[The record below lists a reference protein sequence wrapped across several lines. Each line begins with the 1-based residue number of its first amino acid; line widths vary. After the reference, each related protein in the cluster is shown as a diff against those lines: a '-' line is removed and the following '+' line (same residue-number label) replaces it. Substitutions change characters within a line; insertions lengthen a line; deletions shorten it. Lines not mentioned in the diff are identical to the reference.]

1 VKLVQLQQNFVT
13 NAGEEPLMLISPH
26 RRLVAHGAFKK
37 AYLGTKTPTKF
48 KHCNLFL
55 FNDMLLVASE
65 EGTMFKKAKKF
76 IHRSGPVAITN
87 IVLWNGNDPQGLIF
101 CIVRQDDSD
110 GQITIQASSPEEKSE
125 WIMRINEMIVTF
137 RGRPLTPVGAKEN
150 KG

>member
-1 VKLVQLQQNFVT
+1 
-13 NAGEEPLMLISPH
+13 MLISPH

-65 EGTMFKKAKKF
+65 EGNPSFMWSSLTSSACYTTHLLEILICLCPHAIGTMFKKAKKF

-87 IVLWNGNDPQGLIF
+87 IVLWNGNDPQG
-101 CIVRQDDSD
+101 SK
-110 GQITIQASSPEEKSE
+110 SP
-125 WIMRINEMIVTF
+125 WTAQHAR
-137 RGRPLTPVGAKEN
+137 AY
-150 KG
+150 